1 MRCLTI
7 ISLLLLAGCATPAQR
22 VTDTEA
28 HAHEHGIRQAVKE
41 HYWQLQERQRQ
52 PSTPSP

>member
-7 ISLLLLAGCATPAQR
+7 LWLLVLAGCATPAQR
-22 VTDTEA
+22 ATDTEA
-28 HAHEHGIRQAVKE
+28 RAHERGIRQAVKE

-52 PSTPSP
+52 SSTPSP